1 MYKYEYTLDC
11 HQLDESC
18 LERDLGVL
26 FSDDLKWDDQL
37 AKAIK
42 SANSKLAQI
51 KNSFVCL
58 DPEIV
63 RPLYLSLV
71 RPHLEYAVQ
80 VWNSH

>member
-1 MYKYEYTLDC
+1 MRYGKRDIVYKYEYTLDC

-26 FSDDLKWDDQL
+26 FSDDLKWDDQM

-63 RPLYLSLV
+63 RPLYLG
-71 RPHLEYAVQ
+71 HI
-80 VWNSH
+80 